1 MTKCDAFKLPRK
13 LVRKYKTC
21 DPFELARRMGM
32 IIKFCSDF
40 VKQRGASAIVL
51 GNRVIF
57 INSNLSEQM
66 QRMVCAHELGHLL
79 LHRACYGKEAWV
91 LNHELFDIRDEL
103 EYEANVFAANL
114 LIDDAE
120 MFDFLEEGYNVLATA
135 SGLGVNVNL
144 LMLKLIEMNKQQGFN
159 FQVSETPERCFMGS
173 IQDSNAQDW

>member
-1 MTKCDAFKLPRK
+1 MTRGDAFKLPRK

-91 LNHELFDIRDEL
+91 LNHELFDI
-103 EYEANVFAANL
+103 
-114 LIDDAE
+114 
-120 MFDFLEEGYNVLATA
+120 
-135 SGLGVNVNL
+135 
-144 LMLKLIEMNKQQGFN
+144 
-159 FQVSETPERCFMGS
+159 TP
-173 IQDSNAQDW
+173 NH